1 MKIDEMNWMQVEE
14 HLQRDDRAVVP
25 LGSTEQHAFL
35 SLSTDTILAERV
47 AQEAA
52 AGTSALVFPP
62 LAFGIV
68 PYFGS
73 FPGSISLKVETYLR
87 IIGDLLD
94 SLHRSGFRRVLFV
107 NGHGGNIPGA
117 TLATEWG
124 AAHPEMRIKWHNWWA
139 GAQVMKVVHAID
151 PIASHASWMEN
162 FPWTRL
168 AGVPMP
174 EEQVILPD
182 TSRGPRLTGDAMRAY
197 LGMGNFGGYYQ
208 RSDEEMLR
216 VWAAGVAETR
226 EMLEEYW

>member
-1 MKIDEMNWMQVEE
+1 MKIEKMNWMQVEKY
-14 HLQRDDRAVVP
+14 LQDEDRAVVP
-25 LGSTEQHAFL
+25 LGSTEQHAYL

-47 AQEAA
+47 ALEAA
-52 AGTSALVFPP
+52 EGENVVVFPP

-73 FPGSISLKVETYLR
+73 YPGSISLRVETYLR
-87 IIGDLLD
+87 ILGDLLE
-94 SLHRSGFRRVLFV
+94 SLQRSGFRRVLFV

-117 TLATEWG
+117 TLATEWS

-139 GAQVMKVVHAID
+139 GPEVMKVVNAID

-168 AGVPMP
+168 AEVTMP
-174 EEQVILPD
+174 DEQVILPD
-182 TSRGPRLTGDAMRAY
+182 TTKGPRLSGDALRAH
-197 LGMGNFGGYYQ
+197 LGTGNFGGYYQ
-208 RSDEEMLR
+208 RNDEEVLR

-226 EMLEEYW
+226 DLLANHW

>member
-14 HLQRDDRAVVP
+14 YLKRDDRAVIP
-25 LGSTEQHAFL
+25 LGSTEQHAYL

-47 AQEAA
+47 AVEAA
-52 AGTSALVFPP
+52 EPTGAVVFPP

-73 FPGSISLKVETYLR
+73 FPGSVSLRVETYLR
-87 IIGDLLD
+87 ILGDLLN
-94 SLHRSGFRRVLFV
+94 SLYHSGFRRILFL

-117 TLATEWG
+117 TLATEWS
-124 AAHPEMRIKWHNWWA
+124 ADHPEMKIKWHNWWA
-139 GAQVMKVVHAID
+139 GSETMKVVKEID
-151 PIASHASWMEN
+151 PAASHASWMEN

-168 AGVPMP
+168 AGVSMP
-174 EEQVILPD
+174 VEQVILAD
-182 TSRGPRLTGDAMRAY
+182 TTKGPRLTGDAMRAY
-197 LGMGNFGGYYQ
+197 LGAGNFGGYYQ

-226 EMLEEYW
+226 DLLENYW